1 MARIEAPRRP
11 DSSSAHADVES
22 DAWESLSPEL
32 LDLLAEGDP
41 PAFATDS
48 RERVVFWNRG
58 AATVLGRRS
67 EEALGRH
74 CYEVLCG
81 RDVFGNRLCYQN
93 CPVSAMARAKEPIAG
108 FEVRIPSPRPGGE
121 PPLLHVTILRMPG
134 PRPDLF
140 TLVHILQP
148 IDQAARVARTLVPL
162 EATRALGPPHPE
174 AAPPLTRRE
183 TEVLQ
188 LVATGLQNKEI
199 AQKLGLSL
207 ATVRNHVH
215 NTLGK
220 LDVHSK
226 LEMISM
232 AFRKGWVRKAGSPG
246 AETERRRPASAS
258 SR

>member
-1 MARIEAPRRP
+1 MARIETPRRAP
-11 DSSSAHADVES
+11 EDSSVHADVAS
-22 DAWESLSPEL
+22 DAWDSLSPEL
-32 LDLLAEGDP
+32 MDLLAAGDP

-67 EEALGRH
+67 DEVLGHR

-81 RDVFGNRLCYQN
+81 RDVFGNRLCFQN
-93 CPVSAMARAKEPIAG
+93 CPVSTMARADEPISG
-108 FEVRIPSPRPGGE
+108 FEVRVPSLRPDGQTL
-121 PPLLHVTILRMPG
+121 LLHVTILRIPG

-140 TLVHILQP
+140 TLVHVLQR
-148 IDQAARVARTLVPL
+148 IEEAARSARTLGPL
-162 EATRALGPPHPE
+162 EATRALGPPRPE
-174 AAPPLTRRE
+174 VAPPLTPRE

-207 ATVRNHVH
+207 ATVRNHVQ
-215 NTLGK
+215 NTRTK

-226 LEMISM
+226 LEMISI
-232 AFRKGWVRKAGSPG
+232 AFRKGWVRKA
-246 AETERRRPASAS
+246 AASAS
-258 SR
+258 S

>member
-1 MARIEAPRRP
+1 MARIETLRRAP
-11 DSSSAHADVES
+11 DVSSSEGAGVES

-32 LDLLAEGDP
+32 LDLLAAGDP

-67 EEALGRH
+67 EEALGRR
-74 CYEVLCG
+74 CYEILCG

-93 CPVSAMARAKEPIAG
+93 CPVSAMARADEPISG
-108 FEVRIPSPRPGGE
+108 FEVRVPSPRPGGE
-121 PPLLHVTILRMPG
+121 PSLLHVTILRLPG

-140 TLVHILQP
+140 TLVHVLQP
-148 IDQAARVARTLVPL
+148 IDQAARVARTLGHLEGTTALDPL
-162 EATRALGPPHPE
+162 RPD
-174 AAPPLTRRE
+174 AAPPLTPRE

-188 LVATGLQNKEI
+188 LVAAGLQNKEI

-215 NTLGK
+215 NTLEK

-232 AFRKGWVRKAGSPG
+232 AFRKGWVRKAASPAAG
-246 AETERRRPASAS
+246 G
-258 SR
+258 